1 MPVRALIEAFKIYKT
16 VVCVLGRNLMLEPVI
31 ESLDKNETSDF
42 DIYRY
47 AIVGLEAISLT
58 VMCLT
63 MHYLAKTI
71 TLFNINEF
79 DLIRNNFSAN
89 LYTKV

>member
-1 MPVRALIEAFKIYKT
+1 M
-16 VVCVLGRNLMLEPVI
+16 VCVMGRNLLFEQVI
-31 ESLDKNETSDF
+31 ETLDPHETSDF

-47 AIVGLEAISLT
+47 AIVGLEAISFT

-63 MHYLAKTI
+63 MHYLARTI

-89 LYTKV
+89 IYTKVQDQSNAE